1 MVEVVERFEEI
12 ETFTLSSK
20 DLAVTATHGLDKLL
34 FFEFRLTLP
43 LGKTSEGTGPGAEC
57 AFENAS

>member
-1 MVEVVERFEEI
+1 MVELVERLEDI

-20 DLAVTATHGLDKLL
+20 DLAVTATHGFDKLL

-43 LGKTSEGTGPGAEC
+43 FGKTSEGTGPGAGC
-57 AFENAS
+57 APANAS